1 MNKDILTIMWKE
13 GKGLLRY
20 SDRRWKGI
28 AILFTPIAL
37 FGILL
42 PIQFRDGWLTGGW
55 SLGVALFTPLML
67 IASTIAESF
76 AGERERHTLET
87 LLASRL
93 PDRAILFG
101 KMLTSI
107 LFGWGMTLLLLLVSL
122 AVVNLLDGSG
132 YNPSESGFQN
142 YRSDILWM
150 DVVASLLISGF
161 VSSLGITISL
171 RSTTVQAAG
180 QSIMLMIFI
189 PVMLLQA
196 VVFLLPAFLP
206 RAAVSAIAAQ
216 LNLTNIMVVLL
227 AALLVVDV
235 ILFLGAMSRF
245 QRSRLI
251 LS

>member
-1 MNKDILTIMWKE
+1 MSNDILTIMWKE
-13 GKGLLRY
+13 SKGLLRY
-20 SDRRWKGI
+20 GDHRWKGI
-28 AILFTPIAL
+28 AILVTPIAL
-37 FGILL
+37 FGILI
-42 PIQFRDGWLTGGW
+42 PIQFRDGWLTSGW

-122 AVVNLLDGSG
+122 AVVNLLDSK
-132 YNPSESGFQN
+132 SGFQN
-142 YRSDILWM
+142 YRANILWM
-150 DVVASLLISGF
+150 DVLASLLISGF
-161 VSSLGITISL
+161 VSSLGIIISL
-171 RSTTVQAAG
+171 RSATVQAAG
-180 QSIMLMIFI
+180 QSIMLMIFV

-196 VVFLLPAFLP
+196 VVFLLPVFLP

-216 LNLTNIMVVLL
+216 LNLTNIMLVIL
-227 AALLVVDV
+227 AALLAADV